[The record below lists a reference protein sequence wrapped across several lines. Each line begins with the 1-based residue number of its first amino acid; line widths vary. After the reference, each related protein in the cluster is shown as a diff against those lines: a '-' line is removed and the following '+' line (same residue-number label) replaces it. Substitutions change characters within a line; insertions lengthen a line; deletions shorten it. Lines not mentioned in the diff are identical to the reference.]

1 MPQIK
6 RSAVINHH
14 VAQHHAA
21 AHILLHT
28 QFRSVQSLSPV
39 RLFATLWTAAYQTSP
54 STGFSRQEYW
64 SVLLVPSPIYIY
76 DILKMFESVFLL
88 PMRLFLL
95 SFQNAIKKK

>member
-6 RSAVINHH
+6 GSAVINHH

-39 RLFATLWTAAYQTSP
+39 RLFATSRIAARQASLSTTNSRSSLKLTSIKSVMP
-54 STGFSRQEYW
+54 SSH
-64 SVLLVPSPIYIY
+64 L
-76 DILKMFESVFLL
+76 IL
-88 PMRLFLL
+88 
-95 SFQNAIKKK
+95 